1 MASNPRSPFG
11 LKKTVQQGFD
21 ASGFISMDP
30 SHFVSLS
37 VSLLGWCLESFFAG
51 SVEGRSN
58 GPYKPGH
65 RNVTQGVQVPNPK
78 P

>member
-37 VSLLGWCLESFFAG
+37 VSLLGWCLESFLQVLLRDVLMART
-51 SVEGRSN
+51 S
-58 GPYKPGH
+58 
-65 RNVTQGVQVPNPK
+65 TQGVQVPNPK